1 MSTNEQS
8 RLARSAKL
16 PKEAGRLKALAD
28 WFNGALLPVI
38 PSKAIH
44 GATPVTTDELLE
56 DMQREKEATEEDV
69 VPLLLYP
76 QAWAQPAYRDK
87 PLLTTTQ
94 AIDSQMV
101 CRENQP
107 ASLTARE
114 IETGG
119 NIAAVEPTLVR
130 FPAICFGLPP
140 VEPGRKEL
148 EKELWSTKKE
158 YPDPEGYELSKLVCK
173 AQC

>member
-1 MSTNEQS
+1 MNATIMSTNEQS

-101 CRENQP
+101 CRWLRHRHQ
-107 ASLTARE
+107 SRCCTGRGRE
-114 IETGG
+114 WRHM
-119 NIAAVEPTLVR
+119 P
-130 FPAICFGLPP
+130 
-140 VEPGRKEL
+140 EL
-148 EKELWSTKKE
+148 K
-158 YPDPEGYELSKLVCK
+158 C
-173 AQC
+173 